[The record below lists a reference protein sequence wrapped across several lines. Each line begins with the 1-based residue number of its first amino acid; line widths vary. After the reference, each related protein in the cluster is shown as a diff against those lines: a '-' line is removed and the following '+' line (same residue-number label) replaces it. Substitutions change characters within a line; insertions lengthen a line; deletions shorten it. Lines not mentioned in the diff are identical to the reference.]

1 MEMGLNIKKGRVV
14 IRLYLMN
21 GIGQLEALE
30 SFLETYL
37 IRVKLLGFP
46 KKFEWKLIEYL
57 SIIQESMTC
66 RLSPMKCKEFLITIR
81 KSKVW
86 LRM

>member
-1 MEMGLNIKKGRVV
+1 
-14 IRLYLMN
+14 
-21 GIGQLEALE
+21 
-30 SFLETYL
+30 
-37 IRVKLLGFP
+37 
-46 KKFEWKLIEYL
+46 
-57 SIIQESMTC
+57 MTC